1 LFGGRSPDL
10 KKPADGP
17 PAGETGQVRDL
28 VLSGRYVRLEPLEER
43 HVQALAAAAAASR
56 TTYRFSVVPEGVDAT
71 RGYVAE
77 ALTARSAGSQ
87 LPFATV
93 RRDDGVVVGTTRFQ
107 DLEPWVWPP
116 GSAHQRH
123 DRPDVTEIGHTW
135 LAETAQRTG
144 INTEAKSLML
154 HHAFDA
160 WDVHLVRLRTDCRN
174 VRSRTAIERL
184 GARFEGVRR
193 ADRPAIDGSVRDSAF
208 YSITRAEWP
217 AVRERLRT
225 LLR

>member
-1 LFGGRSPDL
+1 
-10 KKPADGP
+10 
-17 PAGETGQVRDL
+17 VRDV
-28 VLSGRYVRLEPLEER
+28 VLTGRYVRLEPLAED
-43 HVQALAAAAAASR
+43 HAPALAAAAATSR
-56 TTYRFSVVPEGVDAT
+56 TTYLFSVVPDGVEAT
-71 RGYVAE
+71 RRYVAE
-77 ALTARSAGSQ
+77 AVAARAAGSQ

-93 RRDDGVVVGTTRFQ
+93 RLDDGMVVGTTRFQ
-107 DLEPWVWPP
+107 DLEPWSWPP
-116 GSAHQRH
+116 GSPHQRL

-154 HHAFDA
+154 HHAFDV
-160 WDVHLVRLRTDCRN
+160 WDVHLVRLRTDWRN

-217 AVRERLRT
+217 AVRERLQT

>member
-1 LFGGRSPDL
+1 M
-10 KKPADGP
+10 
-17 PAGETGQVRDL
+17 RDL
-28 VLSGRYVRLEPLEER
+28 VLSGRHVRLEPLEER
-43 HVQALAAAAAASR
+43 HAPALAAAAAASR
-56 TTYRFSVVPEGVDAT
+56 STYLFSVVPEGPDAA
-71 RGYVAE
+71 RRYVAE
-77 ALTARSAGSQ
+77 AVAARSAGSQ

-93 RRDDGVVVGTTRFQ
+93 RLEDGVVVGTTRFQ

-116 GSAHQRH
+116 GSPRQRR

-135 LAETAQRTG
+135 LAEAAQRSG

-154 HHAFDA
+154 HHAFDV
-160 WDVHLVRLRTDCRN
+160 WDVHLVRLRTDWRN
-174 VRSRTAIERL
+174 ARSRAAIERL

-217 AVRERLRT
+217 DVRERLRT

>member
-1 LFGGRSPDL
+1 MD
-10 KKPADGP
+10 D
-17 PAGETGQVRDL
+17 TGIVDDL
-28 VLSGRYVRLEPLEER
+28 VLTGRYIRLEPLTEA
-43 HVQALAAAAAASR
+43 HVPALAAAAATSR
-56 TTYRFSVVPEGVDAT
+56 GTYLYSVVPDGPEAT
-71 RGYVAE
+71 GRYVAE
-77 ALTARSAGSQ
+77 AVAARSDGSQ
-87 LPFATV
+87 MPFATV
-93 RRDDGVVVGTTRFQ
+93 RLADGLVVGTTRFQ
-107 DLEPWVWPP
+107 DLEPWVWPT
-116 GSAHQRH
+116 GSPSQRV

-154 HHAFDA
+154 HHAFDV
-160 WDVHLVRLRTDCRN
+160 WDVHLVRLRTDRRN

-208 YSITRAEWP
+208 YSITRDEWP
-217 AVRERLRT
+217 EVRRRLAT